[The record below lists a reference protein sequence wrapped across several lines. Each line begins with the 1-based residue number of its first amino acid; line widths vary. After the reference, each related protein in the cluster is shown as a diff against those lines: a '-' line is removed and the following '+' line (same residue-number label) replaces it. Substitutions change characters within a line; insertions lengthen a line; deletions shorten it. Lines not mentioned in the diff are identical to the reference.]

1 MTFAKESYI
10 LISIT
15 SGFYLK
21 LFYGFVLPTTFS
33 KCYKYCSYALFFAN
47 ITNALYLEIFCEENI
62 AIQNLFSLY
71 QMPEFTNPG
80 QIATR
85 CVVPSGSTTSKAPTF
100 EVGLS
105 PLVIRM
111 SHLNNY
117 VFFCTFIVLFEL
129 WGPRGM
135 CSKCLEGI
143 SEI

>member
-47 ITNALYLEIFCEENI
+47 ITNALYLEIFCEENN

-71 QMPEFTNPG
+71 QMPEFTNPS

-85 CVVPSGSTTSKAPTF
+85 CVVSSGSPTSKSPTS
-100 EVGLS
+100 EVRLS
-105 PLVIRM
+105 ESI
-111 SHLNNY
+111 SHQKVPPQLL
-117 VFFCTFIVLFEL
+117 CFILSRYLSFGVH
-129 WGPRGM
+129 GACVPRV
-135 CSKCLEGI
+135 
-143 SEI
+143 